1 MEMMDITIRRLLL
14 AGLAMPIL
22 YFLALL
28 IAGALYPD
36 FSHVRQPASDLGAA
50 GAPYGY
56 ATAFNVALLAVGVSG
71 LAGSVGLAL
80 GLWRLGAARPLAV
93 MAGLVPAMPSIS
105 IIISGLFPLP
115 SPYHSSFVLLLVGVF
130 TPMVGAL
137 ALRKFPSTG
146 TARFVLYVAFAA
158 ALVVVGIL
166 FGVGGLVSV
175 DSLGFWFR
183 IWAIVSLPTLGMLCI
198 VVRRRLSP
206 GYVGIS
212 KGL

>member
-1 MEMMDITIRRLLL
+1 METLDITIRRLLL
-14 AGLAMPIL
+14 AGLAMPVL

-28 IAGALYPD
+28 VAGALYPD

-56 ATAFNVALLAVGVSG
+56 PTAFNVVLLTVGVLG

-105 IIISGLFPLP
+105 IAMSGLFPLP
-115 SPYHSSFVLLLVGVF
+115 SPYHSSFLLLLAGIF
-130 TPMVGAL
+130 TPLVGAL
-137 ALRKFPSTG
+137 ALRKFPSTR

-166 FGVGGLVSV
+166 FGIGGLVTV
-175 DSLGFWFR
+175 DNLGFWFR

-198 VVRRRLSP
+198 VVRRRLLP
-206 GYVGIS
+206 GYVVIPNR
-212 KGL
+212 L